1 MIFKAIFILLLPL
14 LAFSKIQVVT
24 YFPLESNLINKIA
37 QQEVICKDIRGRY
50 TDTYN
55 ELPQSELTKL
65 ANSKIFF
72 HFGLDIEKRYAE
84 IFLKQNPSLIVV
96 DISSNVTKINNNPY
110 IWTDPF
116 NMRIVAKNIYEAFV
130 KIDKYKESYYKQNYE
145 KFLDEIDD
153 TFLKIKQK
161 LHTADI
167 QNIYVFDSY
176 WDYYGKRFGITIY
189 TREKRYI
196 NINEMTAVSD
206 FIKSK
211 NIKKL
216 LFTQDSNYDY
226 IRTLNSN
233 MKVDAIEDNIFGD
246 IWQLN
251 LLNLTQNIIK

>member
-1 MIFKAIFILLLPL
+1 MLKAIFILLLPL

-24 YFPLESNLINKIA
+24 YFPMESNLINKIA
-37 QQEVICKDIRGRY
+37 LDEIICKDIRGRY
-50 TDTYN
+50 TETYN
-55 ELPQSELTKL
+55 ELPQSELIKL

-72 HFGLDIEKRYAE
+72 HFGLDIEKKYAE
-84 IFLKQNPSLIVV
+84 ILLKQNPSLIIV
-96 DISSNVTKINNNPY
+96 DISSNVTKMNNNPY

-116 NMRIVAKNIYEAFV
+116 NMRVVAKNIYDAFI
-130 KIDKYKESYYKQNYE
+130 KIDKYKESYYKQNYG

-161 LHTADI
+161 LHTIDI
-167 QNIYVFDSY
+167 QNIFVFDSY
-176 WDYYGKRFGITIY
+176 WDYYAKRFGINIY
-189 TREKRYI
+189 TREKRYL
-196 NINEMTAVSD
+196 NINEMTPVNE
-206 FIKSK
+206 FIKEK

-226 IRTLNSN
+226 IRTLNSS
-233 MKVDAIEDNIFGD
+233 MKVEAVEDNIFGD

>member
-1 MIFKAIFILLLPL
+1 MLKAIFILLLPL

-24 YFPLESNLINKIA
+24 YFPMESNLINKIA
-37 QQEVICKDIRGRY
+37 LDEIICKDIRGRY
-50 TDTYN
+50 TETYN
-55 ELPQSELTKL
+55 ELPQSELIKL

-72 HFGLDIEKRYAE
+72 HFGLDIEKKYAE
-84 IFLKQNPSLIVV
+84 ILLKQNPSLIIV
-96 DISSNVTKINNNPY
+96 DISSNVTKMNNNPY

-116 NMRIVAKNIYEAFV
+116 NMRVVAKNIYDAFI

-161 LHTADI
+161 LHTIDI
-167 QNIYVFDSY
+167 QNIFVFDSY
-176 WDYYGKRFGITIY
+176 WDYYAKRFGINIY
-189 TREKRYI
+189 TREKRYL
-196 NINEMTAVSD
+196 NINEMTPVNE
-206 FIKSK
+206 FIKEK

-226 IRTLNSN
+226 IRTLNSS
-233 MKVDAIEDNIFGD
+233 MKVEAVEDNIFGD

>member
-14 LAFSKIQVVT
+14 LAFAKIQVVT
-24 YFPLESNLINKIA
+24 YFPLESHLINKIG

-50 TDTYN
+50 TETYS

-72 HFGLDIEKRYAE
+72 HFGLDIEKEYAK
-84 IFLKQNPSLIVV
+84 ILLKQNPSLIIV

-116 NMRIVAKNIYEAFV
+116 NMRIVAKNIFDSFV
-130 KIDKYKESYYKQNYE
+130 KVDKYKESYYKQNYE
-145 KFLDEIDD
+145 KFLDEIDE
-153 TFLKIKQK
+153 TFLKIKQR
-161 LHTADI
+161 LHTIDV

-176 WDYYGKRFGITIY
+176 WDYYGKRFGIGIY

-196 NINEMTAVSD
+196 NINEMPLVNE
-206 FIKSK
+206 FIKEK

-216 LFTQDSNYDY
+216 LYTQNSNYDY

-233 MKVDAIEDNIFGD
+233 MKVEAIEDNIFGD

-251 LLNLTQNIIK
+251 LLNLTQNITK